1 MEVGFAQA
9 ALEADRAAGL
19 VAGLGCRIEQ
29 RMGAGV
35 GLERLFLG
43 DPNACQHAQ
52 PIGTGQVAAF
62 FVDRSLQLLEGAE
75 VAAWQHVQ
83 VMLGGIRELH
93 GLGAVLVSQGVEF
106 RLLEQVHR
114 RTDVVQGLVE
124 RTQEDEHVV
133 GA

>member
-1 MEVGFAQA
+1 
-9 ALEADRAAGL
+9 
-19 VAGLGCRIEQ
+19 
-29 RMGAGV
+29 
-35 GLERLFLG
+35 
-43 DPNACQHAQ
+43 
-52 PIGTGQVAAF
+52 
-62 FVDRSLQLLEGAE
+62 
-75 VAAWQHVQ
+75 
-83 VMLGGIRELH
+83 MLGGIRELH